1 MNPDR
6 EVTMNNQVL
15 FFILAGVMLLLLPL
29 VPRMMT
35 LRIRIL
41 RFLHLR
47 WLADLHEKYFDGLT
61 IAVRV
66 ILVAMAGLFTALG
79 AGWVG

>member
-1 MNPDR
+1 MD
-6 EVTMNNQVL
+6 TQVL

-29 VPRMMT
+29 VPKMMS

-47 WLADLHEKYFDGLT
+47 WLADFHEKYRRGLI

-66 ILVAMAGLFTALG
+66 ILVGMAGVLTALG
-79 AGWVG
+79 LGWIS